1 VLIEYVQL
9 YDNSN
14 TNSVKSWEKKMTTE
28 DSISAPEP
36 IQVRDPQIV
45 KMERKVRSAKVMLWI
60 FAIFIALNTA
70 AALFIGQSYK
80 AAEFETGRM
89 SIESALSSYR
99 SNDASSTTV
108 YQQMVTNGWVAR
120 DLLETIGEQ
129 NATLIEQ
136 NSESNGVMTWL
147 FFNTL
152 FTLGVLSVAV
162 IRIGILQ
169 VEVRQS
175 KNT

>member
-1 VLIEYVQL
+1 
-9 YDNSN
+9 
-14 TNSVKSWEKKMTTE
+14 MTTE
-28 DSISAPEP
+28 DSMAIPEP
-36 IQVRDPQIV
+36 IQLRDPQIV
-45 KMERKVRSAKVMLWI
+45 KIQRKVRNAKVMLWV
-60 FAIFIALNTA
+60 FAFIIALNTA
-70 AALFIGQSYK
+70 ATLYIGQSYK
-80 AAEFETGRM
+80 AAEFDTGR
-89 SIESALSSYR
+89 STITEALASYKI
-99 SNDASSTTV
+99 NDATSKTV

-129 NATLIEQ
+129 NATLIDQ
-136 NSESNGVMTWL
+136 NSENSVMTAWL

-152 FTLGVLSVAV
+152 FTLGVLSVAI

>member
-1 VLIEYVQL
+1 
-9 YDNSN
+9 
-14 TNSVKSWEKKMTTE
+14 
-28 DSISAPEP
+28 
-36 IQVRDPQIV
+36 
-45 KMERKVRSAKVMLWI
+45 
-60 FAIFIALNTA
+60 
-70 AALFIGQSYK
+70 
-80 AAEFETGRM
+80 
-89 SIESALSSYR
+89 
-99 SNDASSTTV
+99 
-108 YQQMVTNGWVAR
+108 MVTNGWVAR

-129 NATLIEQ
+129 NATIIEQ
-136 NSESNGVMTWL
+136 NSESSGITAWL

>member
-1 VLIEYVQL
+1 MGEM
-9 YDNSN
+9 
-14 TNSVKSWEKKMTTE
+14 MTTE
-28 DSISAPEP
+28 DSMAMPEP

-45 KMERKVRSAKVMLWI
+45 KIERKVRNARVMLWI

-70 AALFIGQSYK
+70 AALYIGQSYK
-80 AAEFETGRM
+80 AAEFDTGRS
-89 SIESALSSYR
+89 SITEALVSYK

-120 DLLETIGEQ
+120 DLLEAIGEQ
-129 NATLIEQ
+129 NATLIDQ
-136 NSESNGVMTWL
+136 NSESNGMTAWL

>member
-1 VLIEYVQL
+1 MIIQL
-9 YDNSN
+9 LTS
-14 TNSVKSWEKKMTTE
+14 SSMGEVMSIE
-28 DSISAPEP
+28 DSMAIPEP

-45 KMERKVRSAKVMLWI
+45 KIERKVRNAKVMLWI
-60 FAIFIALNTA
+60 FAIFIAVNTA
-70 AALFIGQSYK
+70 AALYIGQTYK
-80 AAEFETGRM
+80 AAEFETGRG

-129 NATLIEQ
+129 NATIIEQ
-136 NSESNGVMTWL
+136 NSESSGITAWL

-175 KNT
+175 KTT

>member
-1 VLIEYVQL
+1 MIIQL
-9 YDNSN
+9 LTS
-14 TNSVKSWEKKMTTE
+14 SSMGEMMSTE
-28 DSISAPEP
+28 DSMAMPEP

-45 KMERKVRSAKVMLWI
+45 KIERKVRNAKVMLWI

-70 AALFIGQSYK
+70 AALYIGQTYK
-80 AAEFETGRM
+80 AAEFETGRG

-129 NATLIEQ
+129 NATIIEQ
-136 NSESNGVMTWL
+136 NSESSGITAWL